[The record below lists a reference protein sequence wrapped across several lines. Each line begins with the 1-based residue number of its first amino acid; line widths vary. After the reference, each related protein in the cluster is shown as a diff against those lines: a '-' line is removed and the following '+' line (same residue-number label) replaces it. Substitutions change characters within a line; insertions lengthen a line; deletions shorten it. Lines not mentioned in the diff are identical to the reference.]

1 MRKIIAYLIALF
13 GINTVDRAV
22 KGLSKAMTNL
32 HKVVDRQQA
41 KAIALEQAA
50 IDATKASIQASEE
63 VEKAKK
69 VLKNL
74 GKLFD

>member
-1 MRKIIAYLIALF
+1 MRKIFAYLIALF
-13 GINTVDRAV
+13 GINTVERAV

-32 HKVVDRQQA
+32 QKVVDRQQT
-41 KAIALEQAA
+41 KADALAQAA
-50 IDATKASIQASEE
+50 IDATNRSREASQE